1 MEKIRLLYVGD
12 YSNTGFGTV
21 AKGLLRGLYK
31 TGKYDITQV
40 GINVSE
46 DNVITDPWRVLPASE
61 WRIEGDEAYAIDP
74 HGFKRMK
81 TYVEMIDPDI
91 VFVNNDFPVA
101 KLYLED
107 KKGNPT
113 YLSKHRSIKVLYA
126 PVDSEPVPQLFTD
139 TARMYDLTIAYT
151 AWQRQMMAE
160 NDPLFALM
168 PVLYHGY
175 NADVMKPMDKMQAR
189 AELADIFAKYND
201 GVNPDDFRPMLEQ
214 AFLVYFV
221 GANQFRKDIPC
232 LFRGMAL
239 LQEDVPNAYLI
250 PQTNA
255 VPNTEDGWIL
265 TNLQMLTGLKNAVLM
280 KRANIFSEQEM
291 NVLYNAADVLAYP
304 TRGEGFG
311 LPSLEAMAVKTP
323 VVATR
328 FGPQEELHREGR
340 GYLVDIRD
348 VIPGMF
354 GWTYFVLPD
363 HRSLYKQLKFVHD
376 NPWHAQETA
385 ERAYAWAKDLTWDN
399 QALELDRILSKIPL
413 RSTIEV
419 EDVERV
425 EKA

>member
-1 MEKIRLLYVGD
+1 MGKTRLLYVGD

-46 DNVITDPWRVLPASE
+46 YDEIPDPWKVLPASD
-61 WRIEGDEAYAIDP
+61 WKIEGDEAYATDP

-81 TYVEMIDPDI
+81 AYVEMVDPDI
-91 VFVNNDFPVA
+91 VLVNNDFPVA

-113 YLSKHRSIKVLYA
+113 HLASHRSVKVLYA
-126 PVDSEPVPQLFTD
+126 PVDSEPVPPLFTD
-139 TARMYDLTIAYT
+139 VARMYDLTIAYT

-160 NDPLFALM
+160 NDPIFSLM

-175 NADVMKPMDKMQAR
+175 NADVLYPMDKKEAR
-189 AELADIFAKYND
+189 SELAGIFAKYND
-201 GVNPDDFRPMLEQ
+201 GVNPDDFKSILENS
-214 AFLVYFV
+214 FLVYFV
-221 GANQFRKDIPC
+221 GTNQFRKDIPC
-232 LFRGMAL
+232 LFRAVAL
-239 LQEDVPNAYLI
+239 LQEEVPNAYLI

-255 VPNTEDGWIL
+255 VPKTDDGWIL
-265 TNLQMLTGLKNAVLM
+265 TNLQGLTGLKNAVLM
-280 KRANIFSEQEM
+280 KQANIFDEHEM
-291 NVLYNAADVLAYP
+291 NVFYNAADVLAYP

-323 VVATR
+323 VAATR
-328 FGPQEELHREGR
+328 FGPQEELHNDGR
-340 GYLVDIRD
+340 GYFVDIRD

-363 HRSLYKQLKFVHD
+363 HRSLYKQLKFIHD
-376 NPWHAQETA
+376 NPEHAAETA
-385 ERAYAWAKDLTWDN
+385 ERAYEWAKNLTWDN
-399 QALELDRILSKIPL
+399 QAKELDEILSRIP
-413 RSTIEV
+413 RQDGDKE
-419 EDVERV
+419 
-425 EKA
+425 